1 MLSPRNRQKA
11 QARRAAPT
19 SLTLEV
25 LEDRTLLNAASST
38 VLDLNGLGVNP
49 NKYSTTDILVR
60 FQTPPTSPGSQEL
73 VKGTT
78 LGSALPLVSGLYQI
92 NLDKGVTVA
101 QALAAYKAEKG
112 VLEAEPDY
120 QLKVSSV
127 PNDPLLSQ
135 EWYLHNTGQNGGTPG
150 ADIHAEQAWSV
161 TSGSPNVVVAVI
173 DTGIDY
179 NNPDLVDNI
188 WINQAEIPNYWYT
201 KSSPSSGYDKIVYKW
216 QIKTATPGIITFRDL
231 NNPVN
236 AGLVWKSDGNSLVD
250 PGDLLRPRTQGGWTY
265 TGNTQDGDTAHPNDI
280 FGWNFVNNNNN
291 PFDYNGHGTNVAGIL
306 GAVGNNGIGV
316 VGVDPNVQIM
326 PLQFMG
332 ADGSGTVSDFI
343 QALNYSIQHGAK
355 ITNNSWEGAPYSQAL
370 YDAIANARNHGQ
382 IFVAAAGNEGTD
394 NYTTPDYPASFST
407 SLPNVVAVAATTN
420 TDQLAYF
427 SNYGADSVALAA
439 PGVNIY
445 STLPNNQYGAMSGT
459 SMAAPQVAG
468 AMALVWGLHPSWNY
482 IQVIE
487 QVLST
492 TDKLPSLQGKVE
504 TGGRL
509 DVAAAVGWNLSTT
522 TTPEITSVNVE
533 GSTSSSMYG
542 LMLTFNEPIDVSS
555 FSSSAVRLT
564 NPYGTAI
571 PVSIS
576 VVPNS
581 SDREIRLTFVN
592 QTLLGNYKL
601 SIDSSVRDLMGS
613 SMSPYVG
620 VITLHSAQ
628 TYTNSTAQAIKPYGL
643 AMSSITVPPDAT
655 VGNVQVRL
663 NIDYPHDGDLYLYLV
678 SPTGKTIALD
688 YNRGGTGAN
697 FSNTLFSQ
705 QASTPISNGRA
716 PFYGAYLPEAA
727 LNQLIGSNASG
738 TWRLGIRNSG
748 SGSGTL
754 ANWSLILT
762 PAPTID
768 QLSASSSTTSTLANT
783 ASTAASHTY
792 TSSAPQAIKPYGLA
806 LSPISV
812 PAGSTVGN
820 VQVRVNVNYP
830 DDANLYIYLISPT
843 GKTVA
848 LDYNRGGTGAN
859 FSNTLFSQQAVT
871 PIAKGAAPFYG
882 AYIPEAELTKLVGS
896 EAGGVWRLGI
906 RNSGGGSG
914 MLVNWSLI
922 LTSAA
927 TTSSVKVSSVDA
939 PAVSTSNPSLAPTVV
954 SHSNK
959 ESASTTFAL
968 AANVTVPPPLT
979 PPPSAQPNSAATS
992 SSAGL
997 GKILSSVRSLK
1008 RFMGNMLTGKKPKG
1022 DDSDAA
1028 SEA

>member
-1 MLSPRNRQKA
+1 MLTPRNRRKA
-11 QARRAAPT
+11 QARRAVSTP
-19 SLTLEV
+19 LTLEV
-25 LEDRTLLNAASST
+25 LEDRTLLNAAPST

-49 NKYSTTDILVR
+49 SKYSATDILVR
-60 FQTPPTSPGSQEL
+60 FQTPPGTPGGSEL

-78 LGSALPLVSGLYQI
+78 LGSAMPLVSGLYEI
-92 NLDKGVTVA
+92 SLGKGTTVA

-112 VLEAEPDY
+112 VLSAEPDY

-135 EWYLHNTGQNGGTPG
+135 QWYLHNTGQNGGKPG

-173 DTGIDY
+173 DTGIAY

-188 WINQAEIPNYWYT
+188 WINQAEIPSYWYT
-201 KSSPSSGYDKIVYKW
+201 KTSASSGYNKLVYKW
-216 QIKTATPGIITFRDL
+216 QIKTATPGVITFRDL

-250 PGDLLRPRTQGGWTY
+250 PTDLLRSRTQGGWTY
-265 TGNTQDGDTAHPNDI
+265 VGNVQDGDKAHPNDI
-280 FGWNFVNNNNN
+280 FGWNFVNNTNN

-332 ADGSGTVSDFI
+332 ADGSGSVSNFI

-355 ITNNSWEGAPYSQAL
+355 ITNNSWEGAPYSQDL
-370 YDAIANARNHGQ
+370 YDAIANAKAHGQ
-382 IFVAAAGNEGTD
+382 IFVAAAGNEGTN
-394 NYTTPDYPASFST
+394 NYAIPDYPASFST
-407 SLPNVVAVAATTN
+407 SLTNVVAVAATTN

-427 SNYGADSVALAA
+427 SNYGPDSVALAA

-445 STLPNNQYGAMSGT
+445 STLPGNQYGAMSGT

-468 AMALVWGLHPSWNY
+468 AMALVWGLHPTWNY
-482 IQVIE
+482 VQVIE

-509 DVAAAVGWNLSTT
+509 DLAAAVGWNLSTT
-522 TTPEITSVNVE
+522 TTPAITSVGVE
-533 GSTSSSMYG
+533 GSNSSSMYG

-564 NPYGTAI
+564 NPYGQVI
-571 PVSIS
+571 PVSVN

-581 SDREIRLTFVN
+581 SDREIRLTFAN

-601 SIDSSVRDLMGS
+601 SIDSAVRDMMGVA
-613 SMSPYVG
+613 MTPYVG
-620 VITLHSAQ
+620 VVTLHPAQ
-628 TYTNSTAQAIKPYGL
+628 TYGTSVAQAIKPYGL
-643 AMSSITVPPDAT
+643 AMSSITVPAGIT
-655 VGNVQVRL
+655 VGNVQVRV
-663 NIDYPHDGDLYLYLV
+663 NVNYPHDDNLYLYLI

-688 YNRGGTGAN
+688 YNRGGAGAN
-697 FSNTLFSQ
+697 LTNTLFSQ
-705 QASTPISNGRA
+705 QASMPISKGYA
-716 PFYGAYLPEAA
+716 PFDGAYIPEAA
-727 LNQLIGSNASG
+727 LNQLVGSNAAG

-748 SGSGTL
+748 GGSGTL
-754 ANWSLILT
+754 VNWSLILS
-762 PAPTID
+762 PAATID
-768 QLSASSSTTSTLANT
+768 SVSASSTSSSSVAST
-783 ASTAASHTY
+783 ASTSATHTY
-792 TSSAPQAIKPYGLA
+792 TSSVAQAIKPYGLA

-812 PAGSTVGN
+812 PAGTTVSN

-830 DDANLYIYLISPT
+830 DDANLYVYLISPT

-859 FSNTLFSQQAVT
+859 LTNTLFSQQART
-871 PIAKGAAPFYG
+871 PISKGAAPFDG
-882 AYIPEAELTKLVGS
+882 TYIPEAALTNLVGS
-896 EAGGVWRLGI
+896 AAGGVWRLGV
-906 RNSGGGSG
+906 RNYGGGSG
-914 MLVNWSLI
+914 SLVNWSLV
-922 LTSAA
+922 LTSGG
-927 TTSSVKVSSVDA
+927 TVSSIKTSSVDVATTPPANPA
-939 PAVSTSNPSLAPTVV
+939 PAPTIAPEALNANAK
-954 SHSNK
+954 S
-959 ESASTTFAL
+959 TFAL
-968 AANVTVPPPLT
+968 VANVTAPPPLLPQPT
-979 PPPSAQPNSAATS
+979 PEQNNPAAPSSPAV
-992 SSAGL
+992 L
-997 GKILSSVRSLK
+997 GKVLSSVRSLK
-1008 RFMGNMLTGKKPKG
+1008 RFMGNLWTGKRPKG
-1022 DDSDAA
+1022 DSIDTTV
-1028 SEA
+1028 